1 LEEINFGGEC
11 DARIRLKG
19 VIENWK
25 EFIDG
30 NGDVFE
36 QCEGAETDFGGMFL
50 GRIAWLWNI

>member
-1 LEEINFGGEC
+1 
-11 DARIRLKG
+11 LKG

-25 EFIDG
+25 EFIEG
-30 NGDVFE
+30 NGGVFE